1 LLPILGILLL
11 LFLAWSSMR
20 LTDSPSYPSFRFD
33 YLRPKKWSQPTT
45 ALRGDPLDFSI
56 PLRFTDGV
64 AKPPGSN
71 YTYRIVVPKTADEDL
86 SWMIKDIPEEFM
98 VVYEVDN
105 PNAKYTVPQ
114 NKGREA
120 MVRLPREVAVLQRP
134 NANGSSMFRYTSRT

>member
-1 LLPILGILLL
+1 LPANDTMLAGPPRLLPILAI
-11 LFLAWSSMR
+11 LFLLVLGWSSLR
-20 LTDSPSYPSFRFD
+20 TADSPLRASSRFD
-33 YLRPKKWSQPTT
+33 FLRPKKTTT

-64 AKPPGSN
+64 PKPPGSN

-86 SWMIKDIPEEFM
+86 SWMIKDIPEDYM

-105 PNAKYTVPQ
+105 PKAKYTVPQ

-120 MVRLPREVAVLQRP
+120 MVRHLNHVASVQ
-134 NANGSSMFRYTSRT
+134 